1 MEWIMQG
8 SDQVWS
14 WVIASRATAVAA
26 IDLAHLDDDRAGG
39 GSDIRRHPPFN
50 KRTPKDFRIGQK
62 DMYKQR
68 DAAMS
73 GFNLTGS

>member
-26 IDLAHLDDDRAGG
+26 IDLARLDDD
-39 GSDIRRHPPFN
+39 
-50 KRTPKDFRIGQK
+50 
-62 DMYKQR
+62 
-68 DAAMS
+68 
-73 GFNLTGS
+73 